1 MDVLGD
7 SVERLEHVSIAKR
20 LQHRQRATLTHS
32 SSRENGKEIGRV
44 GHVPKSTQELKWN
57 ASHLTT

>member
-32 SSRENGKEIGRV
+32 SSMENGKEIGRV
-44 GHVPKSTQELKWN
+44 CHVPKSTQELK
-57 ASHLTT
+57 